1 MIEIRLHGRGG
12 QGAVTAATILARA
25 AGYDD
30 RYAQGFPA
38 FGTERREAPVKAF
51 CRISD
56 KPITIRSQIYEPDY
70 VIVLDSTLL
79 GLPEVREGLK
89 KGSIAIINSNGRE
102 SLGCRTISYDA
113 TSIALEALGKPIV
126 NTAMLG
132 ALAGASGLV
141 SLESL
146 LRAVGDVFPG
156 RVGELNRGLADR
168 AYREA
173 KEAGKA

>member
-38 FGTERREAPVKAF
+38 FGTERRGAPVKAF

-56 KPITIRSQIYEPDY
+56 KPITIRSQVYEPDY
-70 VIVLDSTLL
+70 VVVLDSSLL
-79 GLPEVREGLK
+79 RLPEVTEGLK
-89 KGSIAIINSNGRE
+89 DNALLVINSKQQERIKNK
-102 SLGCRTISYDA
+102 SISYDA
-113 TSIALEALGKPIV
+113 TGIALEALGKPIV

-156 RVGELNRGLADR
+156 KVGELNGGLVRR
-168 AYREA
+168 AYEGV
-173 KEAGKA
+173 KKI